1 MNNTYY
7 LLMVVTTPINA
18 AQKQALKRALLSF
31 GRKDDDQPYRITRA
45 RPRLDGQAC
54 LFVITV
60 DGTPSKADFMAALA
74 AELGI
79 SVATLNANTTFTR
92 FAGATVTE
100 RADAARDFLVANNA
114 AWEPAE

>member
-1 MNNTYY
+1 MNTYY
-7 LLMVVTTPINA
+7 LLMVVTTTINA
-18 AQKQALKRALLSF
+18 AQKQALRRALLTF
-31 GRKDDDQPYRITRA
+31 GRQDDDQPYRITRA

-60 DGTPSKADFMAALA
+60 AGTPSKADFMSALA

-92 FAGATVTE
+92 FAGSTVTE
-100 RADAARDFLVANNA
+100 RADAARDYIAANA
-114 AWEPAE
+114 AEWEPAL